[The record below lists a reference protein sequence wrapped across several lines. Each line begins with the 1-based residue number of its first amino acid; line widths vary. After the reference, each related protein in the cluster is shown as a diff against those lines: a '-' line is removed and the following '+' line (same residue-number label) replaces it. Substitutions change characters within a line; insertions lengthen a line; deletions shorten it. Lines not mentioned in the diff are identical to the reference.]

1 MRLIALVDMDYF
13 FAACEELRSPEIK
26 GKPVVVGADP
36 KGGAGRGVVSACNYV
51 ARKYGTRSGM
61 PISMAYRLKRD
72 AIFLPV
78 DYDYYEAE
86 SKKVMTIIK
95 AHADRFEQVSVDEA
109 FADVSTR
116 TGDYQKAVEVA
127 TEIKEEINKKLG
139 LPCSVGVGT
148 NKLIAKMACEDAKPN
163 GVKLVREEEASG
175 FLSEKPVGDLYGV
188 GRKMNEKLRAMGYI
202 KIGDLAKANVMDL
215 VEEFGSYGTDIY
227 HYANGNDDSEVQEN
241 YEVKSIG
248 REKTFE
254 VDTDDVRIV
263 SAAIWDMSR
272 EVAAEVRKGGFAF
285 KVVTLKVRYPNFEEH
300 MRSRSLSHRSDKVEE
315 IAGSSL
321 ELFGK
326 YVEKG
331 EKVRKVG
338 VRVSNLVRYTG
349 QKRMEEYLG

>member
-13 FAACEELRSPEIK
+13 FAACEELRSSGIK

-51 ARKYGTRSGM
+51 ARKFGIRSGM

-72 AIFLPV
+72 AVFLPV

-95 AHADRFEQVSVDEA
+95 AHADRFEQVSIDEA
-109 FADVSTR
+109 FADVSVR
-116 TGDYQKAVEVA
+116 AGGYEGAVAIAVA
-127 TEIKEEINKKLG
+127 IKEEINGKLG

-163 GVKLVREEEASG
+163 GVKLVKEEEAAG
-175 FLSEKPVGDLYGV
+175 FLAGKPVGDLYGI
-188 GRKMNEKLRAMGYI
+188 GKKTNERLKAMGYS

-215 VEEFGSYGTDIY
+215 VEKFGSYGADIY

-248 REKTFE
+248 RERTFE
-254 VDTDDVRIV
+254 TDTDDARVV

-272 EVAAEVRKGGFAF
+272 EVAAEVKKGGFAF
-285 KVVTLKVRYPNFEEH
+285 KVVTLKIRYPNFEEH
-300 MRSRSLSHRSDKVEE
+300 MHSKSLSHRSDNVEE
-315 IAGSSL
+315 IARSSL
-321 ELFGK
+321 ELFEMHGR
-326 YVEKG
+326 G

-349 QKRMEEYLG
+349 QKRIEEYLG